1 MSKQGIYVGP
11 TNNSPNRDRQPTDK
25 QKRWRTGITYFG
37 D

>member
-11 TNNSPNRDRQPTDK
+11 TNNSPNRDRQLLIN
-25 QKRWRTGITYFG
+25 RRGGESGITYFG